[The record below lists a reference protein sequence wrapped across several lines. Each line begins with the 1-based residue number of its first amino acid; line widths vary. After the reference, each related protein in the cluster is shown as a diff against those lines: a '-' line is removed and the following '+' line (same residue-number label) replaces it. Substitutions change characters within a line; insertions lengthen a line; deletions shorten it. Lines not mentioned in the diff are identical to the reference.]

1 MPGSFRASGSS
12 RSGRLGALLVVFF
25 LFGCAIKR
33 PTYDVPPVPVP
44 AHFKQLADPVLP
56 QAQQELSEE
65 ERPAAGGLVQAQLA
79 EWWRGLSSTE
89 LDALV
94 DRAIAN
100 NADLRIASLRIA
112 QAKARA
118 DQAAADE
125 LPVLTLPY
133 RALQESPR
141 GGVASVQEGGTPES
155 RRVYQLGLRADWR
168 VDLWGERQ
176 ALTESAE
183 LQLGRAAYQRDDVR
197 RVLIASTA
205 SLYVEYLSLN
215 DRIRVARE
223 TESVLSDMLE
233 SVRVRTEV
241 GDATITDLEQQRAA
255 VFSVQATI
263 PGLELQRE
271 NVANSLATLV
281 GTTPSALGLSERGLD
296 SLDFPEALPGIPA
309 HLVLRRPDVRAVESR
324 LRASDADIDVARAR
338 LLPALDLS
346 AQLGYGSLVFSRL
359 FDSHNLFWNL
369 IANLTATLFDHGKRS
384 NEVVLARALH
394 EEMVETYIRVLYT
407 AIREVDDA
415 IAAIDLNGRRLEAQ
429 RRATDAAHRAWE
441 LSSESYQA
449 GAIDYLTLLD
459 TQRTYHRNLD
469 ELHRINMERHKGLV
483 ALFGALGGGVPD
495 DPPPVDGVPLPL
507 SAGPVPLAGVP
518 SASPGQSYAPAP
530 DYEHW
535 VVEIAGV
542 QDRAGIAHLWRDL
555 NARFPEQMAGRRL
568 LSRLQGQIA
577 SERQMRASWYR
588 VFVSH
593 FDTLEE
599 ANGFCSRLMSQLQ
612 RCRTLSSAELADA
625 SRVPQENSGS
635 HSLLQP
641 AADSRMN
648 LVELVT
654 KTTGESSGMPAALA
668 TEMAAAQMNGRA
680 STPGEY

>member
-25 LFGCAIKR
+25 LSGCAIKR

-56 QAQQELSEE
+56 QVPRERSEG
-65 ERPAAGGLVQAQLA
+65 ERPAAGGLMQAQLA

-89 LDALV
+89 LNALV

-141 GGVASVQEGGTPES
+141 GGVASVHEGGTPES

-183 LQLGRAAYQRDDVR
+183 LQLARAAYQRDDVR

-233 SVRVRTEV
+233 SVRVRTEI

-281 GTTPSALGLSERGLD
+281 GATPSVLGLTERGLD
-296 SLDFPEALPGIPA
+296 SLNFPEALPGIPA
-309 HLVLRRPDVRAVESR
+309 HLVLQRPDVRAVESR

-369 IANLTATLFDHGKRS
+369 IANLTATLFDYGKRS

-429 RRATDAAHRAWE
+429 RRATDAAQRAWE

-495 DPPPVDGVPLPL
+495 DLPPVDGVPLPV
-507 SAGPVPLAGVP
+507 GPAPLANAP

-542 QDRAGIAHLWRDL
+542 QDRAGVAHLWRDL

-593 FDTLEE
+593 FDTLAE
-599 ANGFCSRLMSQLQ
+599 ANVFCSRLMSQLQ
-612 RCRTLSSAELADA
+612 RCRTLSSAELADP
-625 SRVPQENSGS
+625 SRVPQENAGS
-635 HSLLQP
+635 RSLLQP
-641 AADSRMN
+641 AADSGTN

-654 KTTGESSGMPAALA
+654 KTTGEPSGMPATLA
-668 TEMAAAQMNGRA
+668 TGMAATQIDGRA
-680 STPGEY
+680 STSGEY